1 MTLADEARTLRER
14 VAARLAELEPLV
26 REYQE
31 LQRVA
36 EEIGLT
42 AAEPAST
49 VWEEPATPVSTAP
62 SSAPARTPAE
72 PAAEDKQAPRRASVR
87 RRQARRGQSRV
98 AAAAERDAR
107 LLEAVSANPGATVA
121 EIATALGVDAVSLYR
136 PVRDLAS
143 TGQVVKRGRGLFPPS
158 D

>member
-14 VAARLAELEPLV
+14 VAARLTELEPLV

-36 EEIGLT
+36 DEIGLT
-42 AAEPAST
+42 ASESASVT
-49 VWEEPATPVSTAP
+49 AEEPAAP
-62 SSAPARTPAE
+62 
-72 PAAEDKQAPRRASVR
+72 PAAAPQPAAADQKSRRASAR
-87 RRQARRGQSRV
+87 RRQTRRGQSRV

-107 LLEAVSANPGATVA
+107 LLEAVSSNPGATVA

-143 TGQVVKRGRGLFPPS
+143 TGQVVKRGRGLFPAS

>member
-36 EEIGLT
+36 DELGLT
-42 AAEPAST
+42 ASEPASAT
-49 VWEEPATPVSTAP
+49 AEEPA
-62 SSAPARTPAE
+62 APAAAAPQ
-72 PAAEDKQAPRRASVR
+72 PAAADQQSRRASAR

-121 EIATALGVDAVSLYR
+121 EIATTLGVDAVSLYR

-143 TGQVVKRGRGLFPPS
+143 TGQVVKRGRGLFPAS

>member
-36 EEIGLT
+36 DELGLT
-42 AAEPAST
+42 ESEPASAT
-49 VWEEPATPVSTAP
+49 AEEPA
-62 SSAPARTPAE
+62 APA
-72 PAAEDKQAPRRASVR
+72 AAAPQAAASDQQSRRASAR

-143 TGQVVKRGRGLFPPS
+143 TGQVVKRGRGLFPAS

>member
-36 EEIGLT
+36 DELGLT
-42 AAEPAST
+42 ASEPASAT
-49 VWEEPATPVSTAP
+49 AEEPA
-62 SSAPARTPAE
+62 APAAAAPQ
-72 PAAEDKQAPRRASVR
+72 PAAVDQRSRRASAR
-87 RRQARRGQSRV
+87 RRQAHRGQSRV

-107 LLEAVSANPGATVA
+107 LLEAVSSNPGATVA

-143 TGQVVKRGRGLFPPS
+143 TGQVVKRGRGLFPAS

>member
-1 MTLADEARTLRER
+1 
-14 VAARLAELEPLV
+14 LV

-36 EEIGLT
+36 DEIGLT
-42 AAEPAST
+42 ASEPAS
-49 VWEEPATPVSTAP
+49 ATSK
-62 SSAPARTPAE
+62 E
-72 PAAEDKQAPRRASVR
+72 PAAPAAAAPQPAGADQQSRRASAR

-121 EIATALGVDAVSLYR
+121 EVATALGVDAVSLYR

-143 TGQVVKRGRGLFPPS
+143 TGQVVKRGRGLFPAS

>member
-1 MTLADEARTLRER
+1 MSLADEARTLRER
-14 VAARLAELEPLV
+14 VATRLAELEPLV
-26 REYQE
+26 REYEE

-36 EEIGLT
+36 AEIGLGATGPAGSTSEESGEITAPAPT
-42 AAEPAST
+42 AASASLDASAGRADQ
-49 VWEEPATPVSTAP
+49 PSSRTAP
-62 SSAPARTPAE
+62 
-72 PAAEDKQAPRRASVR
+72 R

-107 LLEAVSANPGATVA
+107 VLEAVSTNPGATVA
-121 EIATALGVDAVSLYR
+121 EIASVMGVDAVSLYR

-143 TGQVVKRGRGLFPPS
+143 AGKVVKRGRGLFPAS

>member
-36 EEIGLT
+36 DEIGLT
-42 AAEPAST
+42 ASEPAST
-49 VWEEPATPVSTAP
+49 TSEEPAAP
-62 SSAPARTPAE
+62 
-72 PAAEDKQAPRRASVR
+72 PAAAPQPAAADQQSRRASAR

-143 TGQVVKRGRGLFPPS
+143 TGQVVKRGRGLFPAS

>member
-1 MTLADEARTLRER
+1 MSLADEARTLRDR
-14 VAARLAELEPLV
+14 VAARLAELEPFV
-26 REYQE
+26 REYHE

-36 EEIGLT
+36 QEIGLT
-42 AAEPAST
+42 PGSPAS
-49 VWEEPATPVSTAP
+49 SP
-62 SSAPARTPAE
+62 SHE
-72 PAAEDKQAPRRASVR
+72 PAAQASAAPAQPPAEAASGDQQPRRASPR
-87 RRQARRGQSRV
+87 RRQQRRGQSRV

-143 TGQVVKRGRGLFPPS
+143 TGQVIKRGRGLFPAS

>member
-36 EEIGLT
+36 DEIGLT
-42 AAEPAST
+42 GPEPSSAT
-49 VWEEPATPVSTAP
+49 AEEPA
-62 SSAPARTPAE
+62 APAAATPQ
-72 PAAEDKQAPRRASVR
+72 PAAADQQSRRASAR

-121 EIATALGVDAVSLYR
+121 EIATALGLDAVSLYR

-143 TGQVVKRGRGLFPPS
+143 TGQVVKRGRGLFPAS

>member
-1 MTLADEARTLRER
+1 MSLADEARTLRER
-14 VAARLAELEPLV
+14 VATRLAELEPLV

-36 EEIGLT
+36 AEIGL
-42 AAEPAST
+42 ASPEPASSAS
-49 VWEEPATPVSTAP
+49 EEPEAP
-62 SSAPARTPAE
+62 PAAPAGDAQRARPA
-72 PAAEDKQAPRRASVR
+72 APRR
-87 RRQARRGQSRV
+87 RQPRRGPSRV

-143 TGQVVKRGRGLFPPS
+143 TGQVVKRGRGLFPAS

>member
-1 MTLADEARTLRER
+1 M
-14 VAARLAELEPLV
+14 
-26 REYQE
+26 
-31 LQRVA
+31 
-36 EEIGLT
+36 
-42 AAEPAST
+42 
-49 VWEEPATPVSTAP
+49 
-62 SSAPARTPAE
+62 
-72 PAAEDKQAPRRASVR
+72 
-87 RRQARRGQSRV
+87 

-143 TGQVVKRGRGLFPPS
+143 TGQVVKRGRGLFPAS

>member
-1 MTLADEARTLRER
+1 MTLADEARTLRDR

-36 EEIGLT
+36 DEIGL
-42 AAEPAST
+42 AASEPASAT
-49 VWEEPATPVSTAP
+49 AEEPA
-62 SSAPARTPAE
+62 APAAAAPQ
-72 PAAEDKQAPRRASVR
+72 PAAADQQSRRASAR

-143 TGQVVKRGRGLFPPS
+143 TGQVVKRGRGLFPAS

>member
-36 EEIGLT
+36 DELGLT
-42 AAEPAST
+42 ASEPASAT
-49 VWEEPATPVSTAP
+49 AEEPA
-62 SSAPARTPAE
+62 APAAAV
-72 PAAEDKQAPRRASVR
+72 PAAAARQPAAADQRSRRASAR

-121 EIATALGVDAVSLYR
+121 EIATTLGVDAVSLYR

-143 TGQVVKRGRGLFPPS
+143 TGQVVKRGRGLFPAS

>member
-36 EEIGLT
+36 DELGLT
-42 AAEPAST
+42 ASEPASAT
-49 VWEEPATPVSTAP
+49 AEEPA
-62 SSAPARTPAE
+62 APAAAAAQ
-72 PAAEDKQAPRRASVR
+72 PAAVDQRSRRASAR

-121 EIATALGVDAVSLYR
+121 EIATTLGVDAASLYR

-143 TGQVVKRGRGLFPPS
+143 TGQVVKRGRGLFPAS